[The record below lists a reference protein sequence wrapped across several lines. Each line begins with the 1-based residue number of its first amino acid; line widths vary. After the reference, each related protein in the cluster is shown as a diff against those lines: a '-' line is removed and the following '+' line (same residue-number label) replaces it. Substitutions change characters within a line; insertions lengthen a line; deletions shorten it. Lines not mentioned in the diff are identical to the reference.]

1 MTGLAFSLDD
11 ITAWVSAL
19 LWPLFRV
26 AALFSIMP
34 VLGEGRIPVRVR
46 VGLAFLV
53 TLLIAPSLAPMPPVD
68 PLSVDGMLITL
79 QQIVIGVGMGLLLQ
93 LVFNAVMVAG
103 ESIAITMG
111 LGFAVM
117 NDPQNGISVPS
128 ISQFYLLIGTL
139 LFLALNGH
147 HAALE
152 MMASSFTLIPVGQAL
167 GADANWQLLE
177 LGSVIFRGALAIA
190 LPGLAAMLTIN
201 MILGVMTRSAP
212 ALNIFSVGFPMTM
225 TVGFV
230 SILLTLPAFGTG
242 FETLLNDMYAS
253 IVDVLSR

>member
-1 MTGLAFSLDD
+1 MTDLALSIDALP
-11 ITAWVSAL
+11 AWVAAL
-19 LWPLFRV
+19 MWPMFRV

-46 VGLAFLV
+46 VGLALLV
-53 TLLIAPSLAPMPPVD
+53 TALIAPLLGPMPSAD
-68 PLSVDGMLITL
+68 PLSPDGLVITL
-79 QQIVIGVGMGLLLQ
+79 QQIIIGMAMGLVLQ

-111 LGFAVM
+111 LGFAIM
-117 NDPQNGISVPS
+117 NDPQNGVSVPS
-128 ISQFYLLIGTL
+128 ISQFYLLVGTL

-147 HAALE
+147 HAVLE
-152 MMASSFTLIPVGQAL
+152 LLVSSFRVLPVGQTL
-167 GADANWQLLE
+167 GADALWQLLE
-177 LGSVIFRGALAIA
+177 LGSVVFHGALSIA
-190 LPGLAAMLTIN
+190 LPALAAMLSIN

-230 SILLTLPAFGTG
+230 SILLTLPGFGRV
-242 FETLLNDMYAS
+242 FEGLLDGIYAS
-253 IVDVLSR
+253 ILTMLSR